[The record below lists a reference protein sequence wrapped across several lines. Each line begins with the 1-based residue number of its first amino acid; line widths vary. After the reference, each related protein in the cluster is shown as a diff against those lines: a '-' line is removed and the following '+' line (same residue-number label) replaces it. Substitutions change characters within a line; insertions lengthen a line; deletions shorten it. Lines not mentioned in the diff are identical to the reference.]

1 MLHCIWIFQNRA
13 LKKRNIINITKR
25 HFLQTNDLDTAF
37 RDETET
43 SDTENIEPISL
54 PFMSYKEQPKD
65 IVELEQGVILTEINP
80 EDIDNDQRKGNDSL
94 LEALTPNGTPIKSL
108 PFSPSVV
115 KINHF
120 HSFF

>member
-1 MLHCIWIFQNRA
+1 
-13 LKKRNIINITKR
+13 
-25 HFLQTNDLDTAF
+25 
-37 RDETET
+37 
-43 SDTENIEPISL
+43 
-54 PFMSYKEQPKD
+54 MSYKEQPKD

-80 EDIDNDQRKGNDSL
+80 EDIDNDLGKGNDSL

-120 HSFF
+120 HSSFFLRSLLIHGFEN

>member
-1 MLHCIWIFQNRA
+1 
-13 LKKRNIINITKR
+13 
-25 HFLQTNDLDTAF
+25 
-37 RDETET
+37 
-43 SDTENIEPISL
+43 
-54 PFMSYKEQPKD
+54 MSYKEQPKD

-80 EDIDNDQRKGNDSL
+80 EDIDNDPRKGNDSL

-120 HSFF
+120 HSFFLRSLMIHGFEN

>member
-1 MLHCIWIFQNRA
+1 
-13 LKKRNIINITKR
+13 
-25 HFLQTNDLDTAF
+25 
-37 RDETET
+37 
-43 SDTENIEPISL
+43 
-54 PFMSYKEQPKD
+54 MSYKEQPKD

-80 EDIDNDQRKGNDSL
+80 EDIDNDLGKGNDSL
-94 LEALTPNGTPIKSL
+94 LEALTPNGTPIKCL